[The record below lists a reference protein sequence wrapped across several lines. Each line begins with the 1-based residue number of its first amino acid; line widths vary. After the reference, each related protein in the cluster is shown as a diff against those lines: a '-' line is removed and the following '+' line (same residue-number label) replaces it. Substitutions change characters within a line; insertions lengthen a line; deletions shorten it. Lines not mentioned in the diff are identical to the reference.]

1 MSLNGSLQN
10 VASFD
15 MELAICYGNA
25 FDFNNS
31 VKYKA
36 RHGIVQEW
44 HNNWATEGPPHHGWF
59 EFSSKMHVSRL
70 LHSPIIADIL
80 SFRCLL
86 SSSESIRDDR
96 VWRLSLICQKEEN
109 DHKPRFGWMNNK
121 CTNGLDLGY

>member
-1 MSLNGSLQN
+1 MKASSLMMQSLIILMLKRRLSLNGSLQN

-44 HNNWATEGPPHHGWF
+44 HNNWATEGPP
-59 EFSSKMHVSRL
+59 SSWMIWVFFQNACFQAIAFTHYRRYFVFQVF
-70 LHSPIIADIL
+70 IILFGIYQRWQSLETITYL
-80 SFRCLL
+80 SKRRKW
-86 SSSESIRDDR
+86 S
-96 VWRLSLICQKEEN
+96 
-109 DHKPRFGWMNNK
+109 
-121 CTNGLDLGY
+121 